1 MTAMQLALAVAFLL
15 LSAAS
20 DQASAQTCKEMR
32 KINVGVSVA
41 PPNVV
46 HTSPYI
52 AKALGL
58 FAARCI
64 DATIIQFD
72 GGATGTAVTAVAQ
85 GRAVTTL
92 PDVAIAQGLKGKQI
106 WALAPRAP
114 QAYVVA
120 ENVKTAADLKG
131 RKLSAAGGVGGFNW
145 LIGREVLKTA
155 GLTVDDAQFISQGT
169 AGRLPGLVVGQI
181 DGVLL
186 HPEDVYIAQKQKPGV
201 HVLVLL
207 ADLLP
212 QLMFNAYGAS
222 DDYIAHNGELLRD
235 TFAALIEA
243 NRTIYR
249 DRDAVVPIMVEAT
262 QKPRE
267 AVDYAWEVMTR
278 NCIWSVNQGFRPER
292 SAWNIDN
299 AIRNG
304 DLDASKR
311 IGFAQIVDARL
322 ADEALAAAG
331 GPTTIHGC
339 KD

>member
-1 MTAMQLALAVAFLL
+1 
-15 LSAAS
+15 
-20 DQASAQTCKEMR
+20 
-32 KINVGVSVA
+32 
-41 PPNVV
+41 
-46 HTSPYI
+46 
-52 AKALGL
+52 
-58 FAARCI
+58 
-64 DATIIQFD
+64 
-72 GGATGTAVTAVAQ
+72 
-85 GRAVTTL
+85 L
-92 PDVAIAQGLKGKQI
+92 PDVAIAHGLKGKQI

-120 ENVKTAADLKG
+120 ADVKTAADLKG

-155 GLTVDDAQFISQGT
+155 GLSVDDVQFVAQGT

-186 HPEDVYIAQKQKPGV
+186 HPEDVYIAQKQKPGL

-207 ADLLP
+207 SDLLP

-222 DDYIAHNGELLRD
+222 DDYIAQNRDLLRD

-249 DRDAVVPIMVEAT
+249 DREKVVPIMVEAT

-267 AVDYAWEVMTR
+267 AVEYALDVMTK
-278 NCIWSVNQGFRPER
+278 NCVWSVNEGFAPER

-304 DLDASKR
+304 DLDESKR
-311 IGFAQIVDARL
+311 IGFDRIVDQKL
-322 ADEALAAAG
+322 AGEALAAAG

>member
-1 MTAMQLALAVAFLL
+1 MRPIATTRAALFVILLGVSGISTASTQNACPA
-15 LSAAS
+15 
-20 DQASAQTCKEMR
+20 MR
-32 KINVGVSVA
+32 KISVGVSVA

-46 HTSPYI
+46 HTTPYV

-58 FAARCI
+58 FAKRCI
-64 DATIIQFD
+64 DADIIQFD

-131 RKLSAAGGVGGFNW
+131 KKLSAAGGVGGFNW

-155 GLTVDDAQFISQGT
+155 GLSVDDVQFISQGT

-186 HPEDVYIAQKQKPGV
+186 HPEDVHIAQKQKPGV
-201 HVLVLL
+201 HVLALL
-207 ADLLP
+207 AELLP
-212 QLMFNAYGAS
+212 NLMFNAYGAS
-222 DDYIAHNGELLRD
+222 DGYIARDRALLRD

-243 NRTIYR
+243 NRAIYR
-249 DRDAVVPIMVEAT
+249 DRD
-262 QKPRE
+262 
-267 AVDYAWEVMTR
+267 
-278 NCIWSVNQGFRPER
+278 
-292 SAWNIDN
+292 
-299 AIRNG
+299 
-304 DLDASKR
+304 DAQR
-311 IGFAQIVDARL
+311 
-322 ADEALAAAG
+322 
-331 GPTTIHGC
+331 
-339 KD
+339 